1 MITYDLSKADNET
14 KTKFIAD
21 AQAIHQTTV
30 DGNNVTVLYQK
41 GSAYCNNK
49 DYKRAGDTIYVNLR
63 SNGMANSGGHYG
75 YVLLYRCEIRLCGRY
90 GYILCTS

>member
-1 MITYDLSKADNET
+1 MKQRR
-14 KTKFIAD
+14 KFIAD

-63 SNGMANSGGHYG
+63 SNGMAN
-75 YVLLYRCEIRLCGRY
+75 
-90 GYILCTS
+90 

>member
-30 DGNNVTVLYQK
+30 DGNNVTVLLSK
-41 GSAYCNNK
+41 K
-49 DYKRAGDTIYVNLR
+49 
-63 SNGMANSGGHYG
+63 
-75 YVLLYRCEIRLCGRY
+75 VLHIAIIRIISVQV
-90 GYILCTS
+90 ILFM

>member
-41 GSAYCNNK
+41 GFC
-49 DYKRAGDTIYVNLR
+49 
-63 SNGMANSGGHYG
+63 
-75 YVLLYRCEIRLCGRY
+75 
-90 GYILCTS
+90 ILQ